1 MIYTPNQ
8 ISEYVTRFLIMS
20 VSFALGV
27 VVGGVLVL
35 AMVGVL

>member
-1 MIYTPNQ
+1 
-8 ISEYVTRFLIMS
+8 VTRFLIMS